1 MVDSIA
7 QSAAVRDVRERST
20 KCWGGARGG
29 WWVEVSYGGERWA
42 AWGGAAHLLRSC
54 AFVITFGG
62 LLLMTSWRLGFA
74 RQVREVKTS
83 GSEFQLYTGFG
94 DP

>member
-7 QSAAVRDVRERST
+7 QSVAVRDVRERST

-62 LLLMTSWRLGFA
+62 LLLADDELAIWIRKAS
-74 RQVREVKTS
+74 S
-83 GSEFQLYTGFG
+83 GSQN
-94 DP
+94 